1 MLWQTL
7 IHFRGIFAFD
17 IFCLKAPLGRFSLH
31 WSANDIE
38 LMEMKYLYIICVTT
52 TYFWSFN
59 STN

>member
-38 LMEMKYLYIICVTT
+38 LMEMKYFIAVLFYKGC
-52 TYFWSFN
+52 SEN
-59 STN
+59 